1 MPRIAEFID
10 PTPDPVWRPA
20 QQCGVTAAFGR
31 PFAIGCIRVHTEAGR

>member
-20 QQCGVTAAFGR
+20 QQCGVTAAFG
-31 PFAIGCIRVHTEAGR
+31 CIRVHKEAGR